1 MQNRHIRRHETQDLL
16 QIGNALPVAHDIHNR
31 PAFAD
36 LFRQTNKTERL
47 VTVGNAVDHDMT
59 ICPERAGGLET

>member
-1 MQNRHIRRHETQDLL
+1 MQNRHVQRHETQDLL

-31 PAFAD
+31 SAFAD

-47 VTVGNAVDHDMT
+47 VTVGNAVDNDMT
-59 ICPERAGGLET
+59 ICPECAGGLET